1 MLVEQEWGGQV
12 CQPTQAEQPELQS
25 KQFKAKS
32 PEKTVNQCLF
42 CQAMQ
47 RERSLWIWRLKN

>member
-42 CQAMQ
+42 WQAMQ
-47 RERSLWIWRLKN
+47 RERSLWI